1 MSVAWIVLILSGML
15 EAVWASAL
23 DASKGFKKLWPS
35 VLFVVSVT
43 ASMVGLAWAMRE
55 IPVGTAYAVWVGLGA
70 VLTAAWAMI
79 TRKER
84 ATVLRIAL
92 LASLIAC
99 VAGLKLVSA

>member
-92 LASLIAC
+92 LAGLIAC